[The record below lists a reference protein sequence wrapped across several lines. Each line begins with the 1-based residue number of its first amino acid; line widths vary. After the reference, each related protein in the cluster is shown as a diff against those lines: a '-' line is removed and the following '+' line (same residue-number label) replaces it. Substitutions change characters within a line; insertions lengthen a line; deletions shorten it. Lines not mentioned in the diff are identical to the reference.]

1 MEEKIFQRKQFT
13 FYESFYH
20 CIEKTLRKKSEKLTA
35 YKALIQYALYGDIEE
50 KENLS
55 DAVLGILEAF
65 YPVLDTARKNAK
77 NAKHSRKW
85 EKTIS
90 DAAEKLLCY
99 KENDTDS
106 DIDSDSETENKRN
119 PSDFA
124 VFWDAYPRKVG
135 KVEAKEI
142 FEQTDVSLSV
152 LLDALRQQKASAQW
166 QNDGGLYIPSP
177 AKWLKNKR
185 WTDQLPAAGE
195 VYSFGELELQAIR
208 RMMEN
213 PNGFS

>member
-65 YPVLDTARKNAK
+65 YPILNTAREKAK
-77 NAKHSRKW
+77 GGKTGGMSKHAC
-85 EKTIS
+85 EKS
-90 DAAEKLLCY
+90 ESK
-99 KENDTDS
+99 KENK
-106 DIDSDSETENKRN
+106 IENKIEIKSKSEN
-119 PSDFA
+119 KNKGNAADFKK
-124 VFWDAYPRKVG
+124 FWEAYPKKVG
-135 KVEAKEI
+135 K
-142 FEQTDVSLSV
+142 
-152 LLDALRQQKASAQW
+152 LDAERVFNQIEVPLSILLQALQKQKTWPQW
-166 QNDGGLYIPSP
+166 TREQGRFIPNP
-177 AKWLKNKR
+177 AKWLRNGG
-185 WTDQLPAAGE
+185 WNDEAIEADEPM
-195 VYSFGELELQAIR
+195 GELELQAIR